1 MFQNV
6 PYRLIPL
13 ARCVLTKLYVQ
24 HVNDSDTEAF
34 SVDEIKSIFS
44 VPVSRNL
51 ISSALDELYGPKY
64 SDKALVHR
72 SGTKRS
78 ERRYRITSAGIQ
90 FVEKSLRNSASDIA
104 YFLAQGDTSLDEIA
118 GMDGLF
124 WTDEERAEKSG
135 WTEIELEE
143 GKELEEVIEGL
154 NLTIDEIEKNNEFEA
169 KDPEQKRG
177 ILASLRIGLASLK
190 SLKVS
195 KNQINGII
203 VQPLRWIATNF
214 TSTVMAELAKTTA
227 QKVVK
232 LVLTYLG

>member
-1 MFQNV
+1 M
-6 PYRLIPL
+6 
-13 ARCVLTKLYVQ
+13 LTKLYVQ

-90 FVEKSLRNSASDIA
+90 FVEKSLRDSASDIA

-124 WTDEERAEKSG
+124 WTDEERTEKSG

-154 NLTIDEIEKNNEFEA
+154 NLTIDEIEKNDEFEA

-203 VQPLRWIATNF
+203 IQPLRWIATNF
-214 TSTVMAELAKTTA
+214 TNTVMAELAKTAA

>member
-78 ERRYRITSAGIQ
+78 ERRYRITSSGIQ
-90 FVEKSLRNSASDIA
+90 FVEKSLRDSASDIA

-124 WTDEERAEKSG
+124 WTDEERTEKSG

-203 VQPLRWIATNF
+203 IQPQSDGLQRILRA
-214 TSTVMAELAKTTA
+214 L
-227 QKVVK
+227 
-232 LVLTYLG
+232 